1 MKRIYSI
8 LFASFSLLSW
18 TSCSSYLEENPK
30 DRLDEETAYSTL
42 SDVQKNGVLSLYN
55 YVGGYVDSQSLQG
68 TGRGIYDLNTFTTDE
83 AIMPTRGGDWYDG
96 GFWQGL
102 YLHRWGVNNEAIYA
116 TWEYLYRTVILCNGS
131 LERIQDFAEKH
142 PEENVADC
150 VAEVR
155 ALRAMFYYYIMDLF
169 GSVPLIEKSD
179 PAVED
184 IVQEKRSKVF
194 NFIVKELTESS
205 SSLSKE
211 RSNQPGVYYG
221 RMTQP
226 VVWFLLAK
234 LALNAEVYTDDDW
247 TDGSR
252 PDGKSIFFE
261 VEGQRLNA
269 WQTVN
274 YYCEKI
280 TAAGYTL
287 EKDYTANFAV
297 FNESSEENIFVIPM
311 SKTLYTNQFIC
322 LFRSRHYNHAKAYGL
337 SGENGSS
344 ATKEVLETFGYDT
357 PQVDARFDYCY
368 FAGPVKDLEGNQI
381 LLDDGVT
388 PLVYEPWNV
397 ALDVSGKPYE
407 KTAGARMK
415 KYEVDKTG
423 LKDGKLLDNDIV
435 LFRYADVLLMQ
446 SEAKVRNGE
455 NGDAELNLVRSR
467 VGMAPRTATLENL
480 LDERMM
486 ELAWEGWRR
495 QDMIRF
501 GVFTRSYSCR
511 PQLPGEENGY
521 TTVFPIPEKVIDMN
535 PQLHQHKGY

>member
-18 TSCSSYLEENPK
+18 ASCSSYLEENPK
-30 DRLDEETAYSTL
+30 DRLDEEAAYSTL

-55 YVGGYVDSQSLQG
+55 YVGGYVDSQGLQG

-83 AIMPTRGGDWYDG
+83 TIMPTRGGDWYDG

-205 SSLSKE
+205 SLLSEE

-280 TAAGYTL
+280 TVAGYTL

-480 LDERMM
+480 LDERMV

-501 GVFTRSYSCR
+501 RVFTRSYSCR

>member
-55 YVGGYVDSQSLQG
+55 YVGGYVDSQGLQG

-102 YLHRWGVNNEAIYA
+102 YLHRWGVNNEAVYA

-205 SSLSKE
+205 SFLSKE

>member
-18 TSCSSYLEENPK
+18 ASCSSYLEENPK

-55 YVGGYVDSQSLQG
+55 YVGGYVDSQGLQG

-142 PEENVADC
+142 PKENVADC

-205 SSLSKE
+205 SILSKE

-311 SKTLYTNQFIC
+311 SKTLYTNQFIY

-455 NGDAELNLVRSR
+455 DGDAELNLVRSR
-467 VGMAPRTATLENL
+467 VGMAPRTATLKNL

-511 PQLPGEENGY
+511 PQLPGEESGY

>member
-8 LFASFSLLSW
+8 LFASFFLLSW

-55 YVGGYVDSQSLQG
+55 YVGGYVDSQGLQG

-205 SSLSKE
+205 SLLSKE

-261 VEGQRLNA
+261 VDGQRLNA

-311 SKTLYTNQFIC
+311 SKTLYTNQFIY

-455 NGDAELNLVRSR
+455 DGDAELNLVRSR

>member
-8 LFASFSLLSW
+8 LFASFFLLSW

-55 YVGGYVDSQSLQG
+55 YVGGYVDSQGLQG

-205 SSLSKE
+205 SLLCKE

-261 VEGQRLNA
+261 VDGQRLNA

-311 SKTLYTNQFIC
+311 SKTLYTNQFIY

-455 NGDAELNLVRSR
+455 DGDAELNLVRSR

-501 GVFTRSYSCR
+501 GVFTRAYSCR

>member
-8 LFASFSLLSW
+8 LFASFSLLPW

-55 YVGGYVDSQSLQG
+55 YVGGYVDSQGLQG

-205 SSLSKE
+205 SLLSEE

-269 WQTVN
+269 WQMVN
-274 YYCEKI
+274 YYCEQI
-280 TAAGYTL
+280 TTAGYTL

-311 SKTLYTNQFIC
+311 SKTLYTNQFIY

-446 SEAKVRNGE
+446 SEAKVQNGE

-467 VGMAPRTATLENL
+467 VGMAPRAATLENL

>member
-55 YVGGYVDSQSLQG
+55 YVGGYVDSQGLQG

-83 AIMPTRGGDWYDG
+83 TIMPTRGGDWYDG

-205 SSLSKE
+205 SLLSEE

-368 FAGPVKDLEGNQI
+368 FAGPVKDLEENQI

>member
-8 LFASFSLLSW
+8 LFASFFLLLW

-55 YVGGYVDSQSLQG
+55 YVGGYVDSQGLQG

-142 PEENVADC
+142 GENVADC

-205 SSLSKE
+205 SILSKE

-280 TAAGYTL
+280 TVAGYTL

-311 SKTLYTNQFIC
+311 SKTLYTNQFIY

-455 NGDAELNLVRSR
+455 DGDAELNLVRSR
-467 VGMAPRTATLENL
+467 VGMAPRTATLKNL

>member
-18 TSCSSYLEENPK
+18 ASCSSYLEENPK
-30 DRLDEETAYSTL
+30 DRLDEEAAYSTL

-55 YVGGYVDSQSLQG
+55 YVGGYVDSQGLQG

-83 AIMPTRGGDWYDG
+83 TIMPTRGGDWYDG

-205 SSLSKE
+205 SLLSEE

-446 SEAKVRNGE
+446 SDAMEMNKTT
-455 NGDAELNLVRSR
+455 GDAELNLVRSR

>member
-18 TSCSSYLEENPK
+18 ASCSSYLEENPK

-55 YVGGYVDSQSLQG
+55 YVGGYVDSQGLQG

-205 SSLSKE
+205 SLLSEE

-311 SKTLYTNQFIC
+311 SKTLYTNQFIY

-435 LFRYADVLLMQ
+435 LFRYADMLLMQ

-467 VGMAPRTATLENL
+467 VGMAPRAATLENL

>member
-18 TSCSSYLEENPK
+18 ASCSSYLEENPK

-55 YVGGYVDSQSLQG
+55 YVGGYVDSQGLQG

-205 SSLSKE
+205 SLLSKE

-247 TDGSR
+247 TDGIR
-252 PDGKSIFFE
+252 PDGKSVFFE

-311 SKTLYTNQFIC
+311 SKTLYTNQFIY

-467 VGMAPRTATLENL
+467 VGMAPRAATLENL

>member
-18 TSCSSYLEENPK
+18 ASCSSYLEENPK

-55 YVGGYVDSQSLQG
+55 YVGGYVDSQGLQG

-205 SSLSKE
+205 SLLSEE

-247 TDGSR
+247 TDRSR

-311 SKTLYTNQFIC
+311 SKTLYTNQFIY

-455 NGDAELNLVRSR
+455 DGDAELNLVRSR
-467 VGMAPRTATLENL
+467 VGMAPRAATLENL

>member
-18 TSCSSYLEENPK
+18 ASCSSYLEENPK

-194 NFIVKELTESS
+194 NFIVKRT
-205 SSLSKE
+205 
-211 RSNQPGVYYG
+211 YG
-221 RMTQP
+221 
-226 VVWFLLAK
+226 
-234 LALNAEVYTDDDW
+234 
-247 TDGSR
+247 
-252 PDGKSIFFE
+252 IFFFFE
-261 VEGQRLNA
+261 
-269 WQTVN
+269 
-274 YYCEKI
+274 
-280 TAAGYTL
+280 
-287 EKDYTANFAV
+287 
-297 FNESSEENIFVIPM
+297 
-311 SKTLYTNQFIC
+311 
-322 LFRSRHYNHAKAYGL
+322 
-337 SGENGSS
+337 
-344 ATKEVLETFGYDT
+344 
-357 PQVDARFDYCY
+357 
-368 FAGPVKDLEGNQI
+368 
-381 LLDDGVT
+381 
-388 PLVYEPWNV
+388 
-397 ALDVSGKPYE
+397 
-407 KTAGARMK
+407 
-415 KYEVDKTG
+415 
-423 LKDGKLLDNDIV
+423 
-435 LFRYADVLLMQ
+435 
-446 SEAKVRNGE
+446 
-455 NGDAELNLVRSR
+455 
-467 VGMAPRTATLENL
+467 
-480 LDERMM
+480 
-486 ELAWEGWRR
+486 
-495 QDMIRF
+495 
-501 GVFTRSYSCR
+501 
-511 PQLPGEENGY
+511 
-521 TTVFPIPEKVIDMN
+521 
-535 PQLHQHKGY
+535 

>member
-55 YVGGYVDSQSLQG
+55 YVGGYVDSQGLQG

-83 AIMPTRGGDWYDG
+83 TIMPTRGGDWYDG

-102 YLHRWGVNNEAIYA
+102 YLHRWGVNNEAVYA

-169 GSVPLIEKSD
+169 GSVPLIEKSN
-179 PAVED
+179 PEVED

-205 SSLSKE
+205 SLLSEE

>member
-8 LFASFSLLSW
+8 LFASFPLLSW

-55 YVGGYVDSQSLQG
+55 YVGGYVDSQGLQG

-83 AIMPTRGGDWYDG
+83 TIMPTRGGDWYDG

-102 YLHRWGVNNEAIYA
+102 YLHRWGVNNEAVYA

-205 SSLSKE
+205 SLLSEE

>member
-55 YVGGYVDSQSLQG
+55 YVGGYVDSQGLQG

-116 TWEYLYRTVILCNGS
+116 AWEYLYRTVILCNGS

-142 PEENVADC
+142 PGENVADC

-169 GSVPLIEKSD
+169 GSVPLIEKSN

-205 SSLSKE
+205 SLLSKE

-311 SKTLYTNQFIC
+311 SKTLYTNQFIY

-455 NGDAELNLVRSR
+455 DGDAELNLVRSR
-467 VGMAPRTATLENL
+467 VGMAPRTATLKNL

>member
-18 TSCSSYLEENPK
+18 ASCSSYLEENPK

-55 YVGGYVDSQSLQG
+55 YVGGYVDSQGLQG

-83 AIMPTRGGDWYDG
+83 TIMPTRGGDWYDG

-205 SSLSKE
+205 SLLSEE

>member
-1 MKRIYSI
+1 MKRICSI
-8 LFASFSLLSW
+8 LFASFFLLLW

-55 YVGGYVDSQSLQG
+55 YVGGYVDSQGLQG

-142 PEENVADC
+142 PKENVADC

-169 GSVPLIEKSD
+169 GSVPLIEKSN
-179 PAVED
+179 PEVED

-194 NFIVKELTESS
+194 NFIVKELAESS
-205 SSLSKE
+205 PSLSKE

-261 VEGQRLNA
+261 VDGQRLNA

-311 SKTLYTNQFIC
+311 SKTLYTNQFIY

-455 NGDAELNLVRSR
+455 DGDAELNLVRSR

>member
-55 YVGGYVDSQSLQG
+55 YVGGYVDSQGLQG

-83 AIMPTRGGDWYDG
+83 TIMPTRGGDWYDG

-205 SSLSKE
+205 SFLSKE

-388 PLVYEPWNV
+388 PLVYEPWNI

>member
-18 TSCSSYLEENPK
+18 ASCSSYLEENPK

-55 YVGGYVDSQSLQG
+55 YVGGYVDSQGLQG

-205 SSLSKE
+205 SLLSEE

-261 VEGQRLNA
+261 VEGQHLNA

-287 EKDYTANFAV
+287 EKDYKANFAV

-311 SKTLYTNQFIC
+311 SKTLYTNQFIY

-467 VGMAPRTATLENL
+467 VGMAPRAATLENL

-521 TTVFPIPEKVIDMN
+521 TTVFPIPGKVIDMN

>member
-18 TSCSSYLEENPK
+18 ASCSSYLEENPK

-55 YVGGYVDSQSLQG
+55 YVGGYVDSQGLQG

-179 PAVED
+179 LAVED

-205 SSLSKE
+205 SLLSKE

-247 TDGSR
+247 TDGIR
-252 PDGKSIFFE
+252 PDGKSVFFE

-311 SKTLYTNQFIC
+311 SKTLYTNQFIY

-455 NGDAELNLVRSR
+455 DGDAELNLVRSR
-467 VGMAPRTATLENL
+467 VGMAPRAATLENL

>member
-1 MKRIYSI
+1 MKIIYSI

-55 YVGGYVDSQSLQG
+55 YVGGYVDSQGLQG

-179 PAVED
+179 LAVED

-205 SSLSKE
+205 SLLSKE

-247 TDGSR
+247 TDGIR
-252 PDGKSIFFE
+252 PDGKSVFFE

-311 SKTLYTNQFIC
+311 SKTLYTNQFIY

-455 NGDAELNLVRSR
+455 DGDAELNLVRSR
-467 VGMAPRTATLENL
+467 VGMAPRAATLENL

-521 TTVFPIPEKVIDMN
+521 TTVFPIPEKMIDMN

>member
-55 YVGGYVDSQSLQG
+55 YVGGYVDSQGLQG

-83 AIMPTRGGDWYDG
+83 TIMPTRGGDWYDG

-205 SSLSKE
+205 SLLSEE

-446 SEAKVRNGE
+446 SEVKVRNGE

>member
-18 TSCSSYLEENPK
+18 ASCSSYLEENPK

-55 YVGGYVDSQSLQG
+55 YVGGYVDSQGLQG

-83 AIMPTRGGDWYDG
+83 TIMPTRGGDWYDG

-102 YLHRWGVNNEAIYA
+102 YLHRWGVNNEAVYA

-205 SSLSKE
+205 SLLSEE

-280 TAAGYTL
+280 TAAGYAL

>member
-8 LFASFSLLSW
+8 LFASFFLLLW

-30 DRLDEETAYSTL
+30 DRLDEEAAYSTL

-55 YVGGYVDSQSLQG
+55 YVGGYVDSQGLQG

-83 AIMPTRGGDWYDG
+83 TIMPTRGGDWYDG

-102 YLHRWGVNNEAIYA
+102 YLHRWGVNNEAVYA

-205 SSLSKE
+205 SLLSEE